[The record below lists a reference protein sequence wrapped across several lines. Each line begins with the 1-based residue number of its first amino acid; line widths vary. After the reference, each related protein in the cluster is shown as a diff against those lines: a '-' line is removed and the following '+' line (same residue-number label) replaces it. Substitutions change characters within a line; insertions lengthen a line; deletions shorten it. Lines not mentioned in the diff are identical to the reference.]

1 MFNNYCSIYYKGV
14 KMKED
19 KYCNECNN
27 EDENAV
33 LFWNCGVIC
42 EDELTHKNTK
52 DYTCLCE
59 DCKYE
64 LEKEGK

>member
-1 MFNNYCSIYYKGV
+1 MIYKII
-14 KMKED
+14 ED
-19 KYCNECNN
+19 KYCDECNN
-27 EDENAV
+27 EDENAI

-64 LEKEGK
+64 LEKEEK

>member
-1 MFNNYCSIYYKGV
+1 MEEIKTEQII
-14 KMKED
+14 ED
-19 KYCNECNN
+19 KYCDECNN
-27 EDENAV
+27 EDENAI
-33 LFWNCGVIC
+33 LFWNSGVIC

-64 LEKEGK
+64 LEKEEK